1 MTKLPIDA
9 IRLLYAY
16 DSDAPLEGKTQV
28 AEASGPVKV
37 ERFQFQSR
45 HEQTVPGLILTDP
58 ENDAPRPLVLVA
70 HPGTLDKSSDYV
82 LWPAQQWVAAGAIC
96 ATIDQ
101 AGHGERARSPVSMED
116 FSRYPFRRMDHTIQT
131 AVDWMRALDYLSQR
145 RDVDAERVAFV
156 GFSMGGMRGAPF
168 VSLDERV
175 KSAVF
180 CISGAARNLP
190 DNPAERLAQEAT
202 DPATFA
208 PLMTS
213 ETLVVAGRNDDLITP
228 ESAQGFHDAMPDPK
242 SIVWLDCG
250 HWDFM
255 PQGVEPIWPFLES
268 RL

>member
-1 MTKLPIDA
+1 MTTLPIEA

-16 DSDAPLEGKTQV
+16 DSDAPLDGQTQ
-28 AEASGPVKV
+28 ATEASGPLRV

-45 HEQTVPGLILTDP
+45 HEQTVPGLILSDP
-58 ENDAPRPLVLVA
+58 DDDAPRPLVLVA

-82 LWPAQQWVAAGAIC
+82 LRPARQWVAAGAIC

-101 AGHGERARSPVSMED
+101 AGHGERAQRPVSMED

-131 AVDWMRALDYLSQR
+131 AVDWMRALDYLLER
-145 RDVDAERVAFV
+145 PDVDVERVAFV

-168 VSLDERV
+168 VGLDERV

-180 CISGAARNLP
+180 CISGAARSLP
-190 DNPAERLAQEAT
+190 DDPAERLAQEAT

-208 PLMTS
+208 PLMAR

-228 ESAQGFHDAMPDPK
+228 ESAQSFHDAMLDPK
-242 SIVWLDCG
+242 SIEGLDCG

-255 PQGVEPIWPFLES
+255 PQGVEPIWPYLES
-268 RL
+268 KL

>member
-1 MTKLPIDA
+1 MTTLPIDA
-9 IRLLYAY
+9 IRLLYVY
-16 DSDAPLEGKTQV
+16 DSDAPLEGQTQ
-28 AEASGPVKV
+28 ATESSGPLRV
-37 ERFQFQSR
+37 ERFQVQSR
-45 HEQTVPGLILTDP
+45 HEQTVPGLILSDP
-58 ENDAPRPLVLVA
+58 EDDAPRPLVLVG

-101 AGHGERARSPVSMED
+101 AGHGERAQRPVSMED

-145 RDVDAERVAFV
+145 PDVDAQRVAFV

-168 VSLDERV
+168 VGLDERV

-180 CISGAARNLP
+180 CISGAARSLP
-190 DNPAERLAQEAT
+190 DDPAERLAQEAT

-208 PLMTS
+208 PLMTRD
-213 ETLVVAGRNDDLITP
+213 TLVVAGRNDDLITP
-228 ESAQGFHDAMPDPK
+228 ESAQRFHDAMPDPK
-242 SIVWLDCG
+242 SIEWLDCG